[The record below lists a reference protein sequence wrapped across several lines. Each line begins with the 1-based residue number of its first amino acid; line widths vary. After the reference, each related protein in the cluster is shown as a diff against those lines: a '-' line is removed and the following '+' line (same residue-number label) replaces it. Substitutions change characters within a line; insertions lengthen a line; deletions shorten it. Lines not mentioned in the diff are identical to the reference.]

1 METFNSSF
9 VFCLAGLGQRF
20 LDVGI
25 SIPKYL
31 LNIDKEGT
39 SLLEESIRSLEIGK
53 STFVLLICNEKHK
66 LYKSELNSILENFN
80 INYKILYIGN
90 TNGQANTAFEACK
103 ELITS
108 KYLKNNPVIFF
119 NGDSILKSRNINTLI
134 LEMGNSDGLIDV
146 FFANKPCYSFIK
158 TNGKKVINITEK
170 KVISNDATSGLYFF
184 SSPSLY
190 IDKFIEGNFLNFDSE
205 VYISEMYEYLIKK
218 GLTIKFSKSIDKK
231 DTQILGTPE
240 EYYKFMD
247 SCQ

>member
-1 METFNSSF
+1 MEAFNSSF

-20 LDVGI
+20 LDAGI

-39 SLLEESIRSLEIGK
+39 SLLEESIRSLKISK
-53 STFVLLICNEKHK
+53 STYVLLICNKKHK

-80 INYKILYIGN
+80 FNHKVLYIEN

-103 ELITS
+103 ELIAS
-108 KYLKNNPVIFF
+108 AYLKNKPVIFF
-119 NGDSILKSRNINTLI
+119 NGDSILKSRNINALT

-146 FFANKPCYSFIK
+146 FFSNKPCYSFIT
-158 TNGKKVINITEK
+158 TNGRKVINIAEK

-190 IDKFIEGNFLNFDSE
+190 IDKFIEGNFLHFESE
-205 VYISEMYEYLIKK
+205 VYISDIYEYLIKK
-218 GLTIKFSKSIDKK
+218 GLTVTFSKSIDKK

-240 EYYKFMD
+240 EYYKYID
-247 SCQ
+247 SC